1 MPNSSQLFSLFA
13 RLTSAAFYADIRSA
27 GDMPGPDPHSSDDPA
42 ATGRTTTMHTIA
54 DTALRSVVGVI
65 VVAAMFGTIWLA
77 RDSSTRAGV
86 AATDVDAQP
95 PMLQS
100 ARTDRSPVTRT
111 SITREQLRALQ
122 ASR

>member
-1 MPNSSQLFSLFA
+1 
-13 RLTSAAFYADIRSA
+13 
-27 GDMPGPDPHSSDDPA
+27 
-42 ATGRTTTMHTIA
+42 MHTIA

-77 RDSSTRAGV
+77 RDSGARAGV
-86 AATDVDAQP
+86 AATDADAQP